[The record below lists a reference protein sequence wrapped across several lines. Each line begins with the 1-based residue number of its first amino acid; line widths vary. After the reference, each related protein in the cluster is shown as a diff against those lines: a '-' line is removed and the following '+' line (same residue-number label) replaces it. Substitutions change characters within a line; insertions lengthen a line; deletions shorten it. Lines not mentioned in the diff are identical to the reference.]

1 MSRANSKTAAKPAA
15 KTAAKPNTPATAQ
28 TGNAAEV
35 SATVASQEVTQAAPL
50 QNPSNSANGTVES
63 LPPVGEGS
71 AAGMLSEVEPAAVIV
86 VSEVE
91 GFRRAGRA
99 WSRTPTTVPMA
110 ELDEETIKVLE
121 AEPLLS
127 VAYLAADTEKTAG

>member
-15 KTAAKPNTPATAQ
+15 KPNTPATAQ
-28 TGNAAEV
+28 TGNTAEV
-35 SATVASQEVTQAAPL
+35 SATVASQEVTQAATL

-63 LPPVGEGS
+63 LPPVGEEA
-71 AAGMLSEVEPAAVIV
+71 AAGPLADIVVDGVIV
-86 VSEVE
+86 TSEVE

-110 ELDEETIKVLE
+110 DLDEETIKVLE

>member
-15 KTAAKPNTPATAQ
+15 KPNTPATAQ
-28 TGNAAEV
+28 TGNTAEV
-35 SATVASQEVTQAAPL
+35 SATVATQAAPL
-50 QNPSNSANGTVES
+50 QNPSNSAHGNEEKH
-63 LPPVGEGS
+63 PPVGEGP
-71 AAGMLSEVEPAAVIV
+71 AAGKLADIMADGVIV
-86 VSEVE
+86 TSEVE

-110 ELDEETIKVLE
+110 ELDEATIKVLE

-127 VAYLAADTEKTAG
+127 VAYFGVDLAKTAG

>member
-1 MSRANSKTAAKPAA
+1 MAKANSKPAAKPAA
-15 KTAAKPNTPATAQ
+15 KPNTSATAQ
-28 TGNAAEV
+28 TGNTAEV
-35 SATVASQEVTQAAPL
+35 SATVATPAAPL
-50 QNPSNSANGTVES
+50 QNPSNSAHGDEEK

-71 AAGMLSEVEPAAVIV
+71 AADKLDDVVVDGVIV
-86 VSEVE
+86 TSEVE